1 MRDLIIVR
9 VRNLLNQAKDNMRIK
24 EIIQLG
30 VGDL

>member
-9 VRNLLNQAKDNMRIK
+9 VRNLLNQEKDNMRIK

-30 VGDL
+30 VEDL